1 MTHPDRYLA
10 DVFDGLTAATTS
22 EAAAQLAVH
31 AAYELAVVDGLCL
44 ITQGEE
50 HCVVALAQQQQTYRC
65 DLRSSGMYRAVVG
78 SERAGTRTLWGKED
92 VIELPGG
99 DQQRIGLALIVP
111 LQSASGRIAVAFFW
125 QTGHTADPQQTRRL
139 ELLAKAVGLAA
150 DALRRDEQHALR
162 QRNQDRTA
170 AELQH
175 RLRNNLALMRSI
187 IRRSNQTSAS
197 PEHFALHLEARIGAL
212 SRTQAM
218 LGAAGDA
225 GIELEDLIRTELIA
239 SAVPERRYL
248 VQGPPVRLHAKGAE
262 SLGLAMHELAT
273 NSLKFGAFATP
284 GGTVAVTWAVT
295 ENPAPSRL
303 KMRWIESGVTIASVA
318 PRRRGFGQELLECT
332 LPYELGAQCRLAL
345 NPGGL
350 NCDIDMPLEACA
362 ATVEPVAQQAA
373 QGAR

>member
-125 QTGHTADPQQTRRL
+125 QTGHTADPLR
-139 ELLAKAVGLAA
+139 LAKRRATRAA
-150 DALRRDEQHALR
+150 PAQ
-162 QRNQDRTA
+162 
-170 AELQH
+170 
-175 RLRNNLALMRSI
+175 S
-187 IRRSNQTSAS
+187 
-197 PEHFALHLEARIGAL
+197 
-212 SRTQAM
+212 
-218 LGAAGDA
+218 
-225 GIELEDLIRTELIA
+225 
-239 SAVPERRYL
+239 
-248 VQGPPVRLHAKGAE
+248 GPH
-262 SLGLAMHELAT
+262 
-273 NSLKFGAFATP
+273 
-284 GGTVAVTWAVT
+284 
-295 ENPAPSRL
+295 
-303 KMRWIESGVTIASVA
+303 
-318 PRRRGFGQELLECT
+318 RRR
-332 LPYELGAQCRLAL
+332 
-345 NPGGL
+345 
-350 NCDIDMPLEACA
+350 A
-362 ATVEPVAQQAA
+362 AASFT
-373 QGAR
+373 